1 MIILDT
7 NVISELI
14 RRAPSPAVLKKV
26 RSFPSDDLYTTVIT
40 EAEIRLGLAILP
52 GGRKRT
58 ALQMQVDLIFKSD
71 FAGRILPFDSEAAQ
85 AYAKLVAARR
95 TMGHPISLFDAQIA
109 AIVQTCG
116 AVLITRNARDFQGC
130 QFEVIN
136 PWLEPGRPPT
146 TQKSN

>member
-7 NVISELI
+7 NVISELL
-14 RRAPSPAVLKKV
+14 RSEPSPVLLKNV
-26 RSFPSDDLYTTVIT
+26 GSFPSDDLYTTVLT

-52 GGRKRT
+52 KGRKRT
-58 ALQMQVDLIFKSD
+58 ALQMQVDLILKED
-71 FAGRILPFDSEAAQ
+71 FAGRILPFDSDAAQ
-85 AYAKLVAARR
+85 AYAKLVAERR
-95 TMGHPISLFDAQIA
+95 TVGRPISLFDAQIA

-136 PWLEPGRPPT
+136 PWLELGKPPLS
-146 TQKSN
+146 Q